1 MATQTVIVY
10 RNPAEEAFWN
20 MLMSGDLIPVA
31 LAGAA
36 FIAAVVA
43 LNRLAEKV
51 YGFRHPNWVQP
62 TIWILSGAAAIVTG
76 KYFWL

>member
-20 MLMSGDLIPVA
+20 MLMSAELVPVA
-31 LAGAA
+31 IAGVVFMAV
-36 FIAAVVA
+36 VVA

-51 YGFRHPNWVQP
+51 YGYRQPNWVQP
-62 TIWILSGAAAIVTG
+62 VIWIMSGAAALAAG